1 VNGVNLVIVR
11 LLNSSTS
18 INAEQGDAQCPDMK
32 FAAAQS
38 KDGTLQGY
46 YQLPADLCYKL
57 PDVCVRPTIC

>member
-1 VNGVNLVIVR
+1 MNGVNLVIVHLPHGR
-11 LLNSSTS
+11 ELNRTDYL
-18 INAEQGDAQCPDMK
+18 DAQCPDMK

-57 PDVCVRPTIC
+57 PDVSVRSIVC